1 MMCDVKNNTCNK
13 QVHKKVEWVMVTKA
27 DIKAYI
33 EALHLQDP
41 RTFDLIIEELVGL
54 GDVTV
59 EPFIDAMT
67 HKCPDIRAGAARAL
81 GKLEN
86 QKALPVLVYA
96 ASNDPD
102 ATVRK
107 NAVWAL
113 AMGGEKAIKP
123 LINALSDEDAQVR
136 FSAVAILTKLGDLA
150 ILALVNTLNHPLMLT
165 RMSAAD
171 ALGRIGNPVVADALA
186 NLLEDP
192 HKAVRQHAA
201 LALGRLK
208 DARALYP
215 LLKMVRKGDA
225 ELRTK
230 AMRAIGHI
238 RDVRAVD
245 PLIDILYEETDH
257 WLRVFAIESLGR
269 MRDIRATEVLL
280 DMAYD
285 PNHDIRV
292 KALDTLAQIDS
303 VLAADALAYVMDDES
318 LDHNTRHA
326 ALFALGK
333 RGDIRAC
340 EGLLGLEAEE
350 NENVRRVA
358 ALLLADIGSTRAI
371 EPLLATLVKGDDDKM
386 AQQALN
392 ALVNIGDMNIQKLT
406 QSLQMLQDN
415 AQRLWILRA
424 LGEIA
429 SPDAMEQLACVM
441 ADPDENQMLRD
452 EARSILDRLHSGRSQ
467 QISG

>member
-1 MMCDVKNNTCNK
+1 
-13 QVHKKVEWVMVTKA
+13 MVNRA

-33 EALHLQDP
+33 EALHTQDQK
-41 RTFDLIIEELVGL
+41 TSDLIVDELVGL
-54 GDVTV
+54 GAMTV

-67 HKCPDIRAGAARAL
+67 HKCPNIRAGAARAL
-81 GKLEN
+81 GKLEDER
-86 QKALPVLVYA
+86 ALPVLVYA
-96 ASNDPD
+96 AGNDPD
-102 ATVRK
+102 PIVRK

-113 AMGGEKAIKP
+113 SMGGDKAIKP

-150 ILALVNTLNHPLMLT
+150 MLALVNTLNHPLMLT

-171 ALGRIGNPVVADALA
+171 ALGRIGNPAVADALA
-186 NLLEDP
+186 NLLEDR

-201 LALGRLK
+201 LALSRLK

-215 LLKMVRKGDA
+215 LLQMVRKGDA

-257 WLRVFAIESLGR
+257 WLRVFAIDSLGR

-292 KALDTLAQIDS
+292 KALDTLGQIDS
-303 VLAADALAYVMDDES
+303 VLAADALAYVMDDDN
-318 LDHNTRHA
+318 LDHTTRHA

-340 EGLLGLEAEE
+340 EGLLGLVEE
-350 NENVRRVA
+350 DDENVKRVA
-358 ALLLADIGSTRAI
+358 ALLLADIGSGRAI
-371 EPLLATLVKGDDDKM
+371 EPLLEALANGDDPQISEK
-386 AQQALN
+386 ALT
-392 ALVNIGDMNIQKLT
+392 ALVNIGDTQLHKLT
-406 QSLQMLQDN
+406 HTLQMSN
-415 AQRLWILRA
+415 VPAHRVWILRA

-429 SPDAMEQLACVM
+429 SPDALDLLSGVM
-441 ADPDENQMLRD
+441 SDPDENQMLRD
-452 EARSILDRLHSGRSQ
+452 EARSILDRLHSGKSQ
-467 QISG
+467 HCSF